1 MNYLPISMALLSLL
15 WLQRENGNTELDN
28 EYPRISF
35 SGRVLNI
42 VACVMIIAIPIVLPV
57 RDMYS
62 DYSATKAE
70 VLERGGLD
78 AQNASDKISTL
89 SYIEDYGLIFS
100 VSSSDQ
106 NSIAY
111 IDKTNEQYG
120 QWEKLTFPEYAGK
133 VIGSRIENIFTK
145 EEGMP
150 TVAEERQT
158 AGKESAAITDTEN
171 QGSSTSTVVI
181 VEKRRVNSK

>member
-1 MNYLPISMALLSLL
+1 MMNYLPISMALLSLL

-35 SGRVLNI
+35 IGRVLNI
-42 VACVMIIAIPIVLPV
+42 VACVMIIAIPIVLPA

-70 VLERGGLD
+70 VLERGILD
-78 AQNASDKISTL
+78 DQNASDGDSALICYEK
-89 SYIEDYGLIFS
+89 YGLIFS
-100 VSSSDQ
+100 AFSSDPD
-106 NSIAY
+106 SISY
-111 IDKTNEQYG
+111 IDKVNEQYG
-120 QWEKLTFPEYAGK
+120 QWKNLTFPEYAGK
-133 VIGSRIENIFTK
+133 VIGSRIESIFTK

-158 AGKESAAITDTEN
+158 DGKESATITDTEK
-171 QGSSTSTVVI
+171 QGSSTSTVVV
-181 VEKRRVNSK
+181 VEKR